1 MTAAPDE
8 SNIVPL
14 HKTPLTV
21 APPPPS
27 GARAAVARLADRP
40 LPTPGQLGASARW
53 WTTAFARLVPRVP
66 LLLVKELWPITV
78 GLGRVLRGWSRW
90 VACAE
95 LAAQVKQAE
104 GNQASKDGIWLEKRK
119 SARLIVSLV
128 VAAATIGVGVWLWL
142 AQPMWGAAVAI
153 AVLVVLDAVGRS
165 GKEAAPKQV
174 LLPTGPI
181 VEGIPLSTLRA
192 EIVQSFELMGIEA
205 TIGMPFPV
213 DHGWTV
219 DYHTRAAIEDDH
231 MRQLER
237 DLNIRRNGITQIME
251 KGQAARGVLHVMLRD
266 PLAEVVL
273 SPDPGDLSIYAP
285 LPLGVTASGEVW
297 NEHFLRTH
305 FATIGASQSGKSSC
319 FWQVID
325 VLRRC
330 PEVEL
335 DGIDLTNGP
344 VFGATRRAMRR
355 RATDEVS
362 AKKVLQEA
370 VALCKKRNAELNRLS
385 EADDTPD
392 DFEEKWQ
399 PTAEDPQRVILID
412 EFARLAEDEELLG
425 FVEYILRYGAKA
437 AVVIGLAG
445 QGGGVGDFGKSIIRA
460 QVMLKI
466 LFACARMD
474 VLSIFGKD
482 ARDIGYRPD
491 LLEPANGEEI
501 NDAGKCFVMSARSKT
516 PEMRRAYRLEQAE
529 VRRRD
534 RERGFRDRHAE
545 ALDAVEVPLV
555 LDLLER
561 LIAGRDFL
569 PTQEVLDHDDCEWPT
584 AKGLANAL
592 VPFRIAPDQHR
603 QTKVRGYWAAD
614 IHRAIREL

>member
-1 MTAAPDE
+1 MTAARDE
-8 SNIVPL
+8 SNVVAL
-14 HKTPLTV
+14 RKTPLTV
-21 APPPPS
+21 APAPPS
-27 GARAAVARLADRP
+27 GVRGVVARLTDRP
-40 LPTPGQLGASARW
+40 LPTPVQVGASARW
-53 WTTAFARLVPRVP
+53 WVTALARLVPRVP
-66 LLLVKELWPITV
+66 LLLVKELRPITI

-90 VACAE
+90 VACTE
-95 LAAQVKQAE
+95 LATQVKQAE

-119 SARLIVSLV
+119 SGRLIVSLV
-128 VAAATIGVGVWLWL
+128 VAVAMAGVGVWLWL
-142 AQPMWGAAVAI
+142 AQPMWGGAVAI

-165 GKEAAPKQV
+165 GKTDAPKQV

-237 DLNIRRNGITQIME
+237 DLNIRRNGITQIKE

-266 PLAEVVL
+266 PLA
-273 SPDPGDLSIYAP
+273 DLVPSAELEKQSVYNP
-285 LPLGVTASGEVW
+285 LPLGVTASGQVW
-297 NEHFLRTH
+297 SESFLRTH
-305 FATIGASQSGKSSC
+305 FAVIGASQSGKSSC
-319 FWQVID
+319 FWQTIY
-325 VLRRC
+325 VLRLC

-344 VFGATRRAMRR
+344 AFGACHRALRR
-355 RATDEVS
+355 RATDESS
-362 AKKVLQEA
+362 AKRILEEA
-370 VALCKKRNAELNRLS
+370 KALCMKRNTELTRLA

-392 DFEEKWQ
+392 EFEEKWQ
-399 PTAEDPQRVILID
+399 PTVEDPQRIILID
-412 EFARLAEDEELLG
+412 EFARLTEHDDLISL
-425 FVEYILRYGAKA
+425 VEYILRYGAKA
-437 AVVIGLAG
+437 AVTIGLAG
-445 QGGGVGDFGKSIIRA
+445 QGGGVEDFGKSIIRA

-466 LFACARMD
+466 LFACSRQD
-474 VLSIFGKD
+474 VLSVFGKD
-482 ARDIGYRPD
+482 ARDSGYRPD
-491 LLEPANGEEI
+491 LLEPAQGEET
-501 NDAGKCFVMSARSKT
+501 NDAGKCFVMSSRSKT
-516 PEMRRAYRLEQAE
+516 AEMRRTYRLEQAE

-534 RERGFRDRHAE
+534 RELGSRDRHAD
-545 ALDAVEVPLV
+545 ALDAVEVPPV